1 MRKIKHGR
9 LAGGCSDAC
18 CLKLEGLS
26 VHIQGEDILEDVS
39 FHLHCGEIAALIGPN
54 GAGKSSLFR
63 SILGQM
69 PYSGTITF
77 SPAGGPVVR
86 LSDGANA
93 PLAARGTRPLIGYV
107 PQSPSFD
114 RGDPVSVLDFFAA
127 AVTRWPVCLPVPR
140 RHRELVARCLARVHG
155 EDLLDK
161 PMGGLSGGQ
170 LQRVLLAMALEPLPH
185 ILILDEPLSGV
196 DIEGEHQLLEMLD
209 EIRTSYDLSIF
220 LSTHDFATL
229 GQFADKVIL
238 LNRRVLKS
246 GPPDEVLS
254 SPEFYETFHLRVGK
268 GGQA

>member
-9 LAGGCSDAC
+9 LATGCADAC

-26 VHIQGEDILEDVS
+26 VRLQGDSILEDVS
-39 FHLHCGEIAALIGPN
+39 FHLHCGEIVALIGPN

-69 PYSGTITF
+69 PYKGSITF
-77 SPAGGPVVR
+77 SPAGGPAIR
-86 LSDGANA
+86 LADGTVT
-93 PLAARGTRPLIGYV
+93 GGKRPLVGYV
-107 PQSPSFD
+107 PQAPSFD
-114 RGDPVSVLDFFAA
+114 RGDPVSVLDFFTAA
-127 AVTRWPVCLPVPR
+127 TAKWPVWLPVPKQQ
-140 RHRELVARCLARVHG
+140 RERAEACLSRVHG

-161 PMGGLSGGQ
+161 PMGALSGGQ
-170 LQRVLLAMALEPLPH
+170 LQRVLLALALEPVPH

-209 EIRTSYDLSIF
+209 ELRTQYDLSIF

-238 LNRRVLKS
+238 LNKKVLRA

-254 SPEFYETFHLRVGK
+254 SPEFYETFHLKMGK
-268 GGQA
+268 GGEA

>member
-1 MRKIKHGR
+1 MRKMKHGK
-9 LAGGCSDAC
+9 LASGCADAC

-26 VHIQGEDILEDVS
+26 VNLEGDQILEDVS

-54 GAGKSSLFR
+54 GAGKSTLFR

-69 PYSGTITF
+69 SYKGNITF
-77 SPAGGPVVR
+77 SPAGGPAIR
-86 LSDGANA
+86 LADGAVV
-93 PLAARGTRPLIGYV
+93 GGSRPLVGYV

-114 RGDPVSVLDFFAA
+114 RGDPVSVLDFFTAA
-127 AVTRWPVCLPVPR
+127 TARWPVWLPVPKKYR
-140 RHRELVARCLARVHG
+140 DRAAACLRRVHG
-155 EDLLDK
+155 EDLLDRA
-161 PMGGLSGGQ
+161 MGALSGGQ
-170 LQRVLLAMALEPLPH
+170 LQRVLLALALEPVPH

-209 EIRTSYDLSIF
+209 ELRTEYDLSIL

-238 LNRRVLKS
+238 LNKRVLRM

-254 SPEFYETFHLRVGK
+254 SPEFYETFHLKMGR
-268 GGQA
+268 GGEK